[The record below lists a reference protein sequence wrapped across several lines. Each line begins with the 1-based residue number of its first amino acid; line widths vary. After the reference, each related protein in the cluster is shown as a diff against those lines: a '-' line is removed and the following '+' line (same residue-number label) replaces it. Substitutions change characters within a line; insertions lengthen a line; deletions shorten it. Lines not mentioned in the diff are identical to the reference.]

1 MGDKNSRS
9 GHSTARIGD
18 SIVGDLEAEEDDSTS
33 ANARL
38 VRGVLRHHQS
48 VYITATIKNSEE
60 RHRIRPDM
68 ESEGHPTLETDYPQA
83 RK

>member
-1 MGDKNSRS
+1 MGPRR
-9 GHSTARIGD
+9 STARIGD
-18 SIVGDLEAEEDDSTS
+18 SFIEDLEAEEDASSS

-48 VYITATIKNSEE
+48 FYITATIKNSEE
-60 RHRIRPDM
+60 SHRIRSDM
-68 ESEGHPTLETDYPQA
+68 ESEGHPTLETDYTQA